1 MHPQKVTNDKM
12 GKYLTLSNSKELFRL
27 PIDNI
32 MYVAGDGDYS
42 QIMMADGKDRTV
54 TCQLGRMEEMMQKQL
69 DQDGRHLVRIGKS
82 LIVNMNFITYINP
95 AKKLIV
101 LSDCRGL
108 EFKQSASKEALT
120 DLKLYLESQAS

>member
-1 MHPQKVTNDKM
+1 M
-12 GKYLTLSNSKELFRL
+12 GKYLTLSNNKELYRL

-69 DQDGRHLVRIGKS
+69 QQDGRHLVRIGKS

-108 EFKQSASKEALT
+108 EFKQSASKEALS